1 MLTQIR
7 HLHIATHLEVLN
19 ALLEVRQMVNERP
32 VEVLTLMHVVFEVCL
47 THEREVQ
54 LGEESLATWVDLGR
68 LLQELERLPSLGDCL
83 VRGLDHF
90 LLLVDFSK
98 LIRV

>member
-1 MLTQIR
+1 M
-7 HLHIATHLEVLN
+7 HIATDLEVLN
-19 ALLEVRQMVNERP
+19 ALLKVIQMVDERL
-32 VEVLTLMHVVFEVCL
+32 VEVLTLMHVVLEVCL

-54 LGEESLATWVDLGR
+54 PGEESLATWVDLGR
-68 LLQELERLPSLGDCL
+68 LFEELERLPSLGDCL

>member
-1 MLTQIR
+1 
-7 HLHIATHLEVLN
+7 
-19 ALLEVRQMVNERP
+19 MVNERL

-54 LGEESLATWVDLGR
+54 PGEESLATRIDLGR

-83 VRGLDHF
+83 VRGLDH
-90 LLLVDFSK
+90 LLLLIDFAK
-98 LIRV
+98 LVHV